1 MIALLNGEIIKKEL
15 DSIILL
21 NAGIGYRIFTTQRE
35 SSSLNLNSEAKL
47 WIHENIKEDKH
58 DLFGFSNIEELEL
71 FEKILSVNGA
81 GPKASLAVL
90 NIGPIAELK
99 SALTSSNA
107 KYIQRASGVGKK
119 LAERLILELSGK
131 LSQTALEP
139 DSGNLKYNE
148 DDEAFQALVSLGYS
162 PKDASKA
169 LDKVDSSLT
178 TQERLKLALQGWI
191 KTPIILAP

>member
-139 DSGNLKYNE
+139 DTGNLKFNE

-169 LDKVDSSLT
+169 LDKIDSSLT
-178 TQERLKLALQGWI
+178 TQERLKLALQG
-191 KTPIILAP
+191 

>member
-1 MIALLNGEIIKKEL
+1 M
-15 DSIILL
+15 
-21 NAGIGYRIFTTQRE
+21 
-35 SSSLNLNSEAKL
+35 
-47 WIHENIKEDKH
+47 
-58 DLFGFSNIEELEL
+58 
-71 FEKILSVNGA
+71 
-81 GPKASLAVL
+81 
-90 NIGPIAELK
+90 
-99 SALTSSNA
+99 
-107 KYIQRASGVGKK
+107 
-119 LAERLILELSGK
+119 ILELSGK

-139 DSGNLKYNE
+139 DTGNLKFNE

>member
-1 MIALLNGEIIKKEL
+1 MIALLTGEIIKKDL

-21 NAGIGYRIFTTQRE
+21 NAGIGYRVFTTQRE

-99 SALTSSNA
+99 SALISSNA
-107 KYIQRASGVGKK
+107 KYIQQASGVGKK

-139 DSGNLKYNE
+139 DSDNLKFNE

-169 LDKVDSSLT
+169 LDKIDSSLT
-178 TQERLKLALQGWI
+178 TQERLKLALQG
-191 KTPIILAP
+191 

>member
-1 MIALLNGEIIKKEL
+1 MLLLNIMIALLTGEIIKKDL
-15 DSIILL
+15 DSVVIL
-21 NAGIGYRIFTTQRE
+21 NTGIGYRAFTTQRE

-139 DSGNLKYNE
+139 DTGNLKFNE

-178 TQERLKLALQGWI
+178 TQERLKLALQG
-191 KTPIILAP
+191 

>member
-1 MIALLNGEIIKKEL
+1 MLLLNIMIALLTGEIIKKDL
-15 DSIILL
+15 DSVVIL
-21 NAGIGYRIFTTQRE
+21 NTGIGYRAFTTQRE

-99 SALTSSNA
+99 SALISSNA

-139 DSGNLKYNE
+139 DSSNLKFNE

-162 PKDASKA
+162 SKDASKA
-169 LDKVDSSLT
+169 LDKVDSTLT
-178 TQERLKLALQGWI
+178 TQERLRLALQG
-191 KTPIILAP
+191 

>member
-1 MIALLNGEIIKKEL
+1 MLKLNIMIALLNGEIIKKEL

-178 TQERLKLALQGWI
+178 TQERLKLALQG
-191 KTPIILAP
+191 

>member
-1 MIALLNGEIIKKEL
+1 VLKLNIMIALLNGEIIKKEL

-178 TQERLKLALQGWI
+178 TQERLKLALQG
-191 KTPIILAP
+191 

>member
-1 MIALLNGEIIKKEL
+1 MLKLNIMIALLNGEIIKKEL

-169 LDKVDSSLT
+169 LDKIDSSLT
-178 TQERLKLALQGWI
+178 TQERLKLALQG
-191 KTPIILAP
+191 